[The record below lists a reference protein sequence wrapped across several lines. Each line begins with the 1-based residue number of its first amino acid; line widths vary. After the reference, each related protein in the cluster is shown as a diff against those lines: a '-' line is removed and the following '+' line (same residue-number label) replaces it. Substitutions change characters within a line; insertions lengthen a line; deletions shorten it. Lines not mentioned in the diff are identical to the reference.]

1 MQVMRRSGVGMRI
14 FLGCAIAL
22 LVVYVIAL
30 GGFFAAMRQPPAV
43 FGHMMSRLPAVT
55 YILFPFEP
63 MWLVAR
69 EGKLQVGDVAPDFAL
84 KTVDHSASVLLSS
97 FRGKQPVVLVFGS
110 HT

>member
-1 MQVMRRSGVGMRI
+1 MQVVRWSAVGMRI
-14 FLGCAIAL
+14 VLGCAVAL
-22 LVVYVIAL
+22 LVVYVISL
-30 GGFFAAMRQPPAV
+30 GGLFAAMRQPPAV

-69 EGKLQVGDVAPDFAL
+69 EGKLQVGDAAPDFAL
-84 KTVDHSASVLLSS
+84 KTADHSASVQLSS
-97 FRGKQPVVLVFGS
+97 FRGKQPVILIFGS